1 MIYKWDNNTHL
12 KGLFERLN
20 KSTEDNKQQKAFRKS
35 SMEQFHSPGFQ
46 HPQQNFLWDPKSQ
59 KSHHGIFIPKIPA
72 FYTRGIK
79 TGLVTLVLKL
89 HSKPISKIMLEMV
102 MWIRYSDKETHCWH
116 SAPHPSS
123 TVACPLPDCCPQDAH
138 LKRSEKE
145 PTKWRLTQQADMV
158 SCIVLPPACLIL
170 WDCLPR
176 FHRQVGFWISPQ
188 RKCSNSYKL

>member
-20 KSTEDNKQQKAFRKS
+20 KSTEDDKQQKAFRKS

-79 TGLVTLVLKL
+79 TDLVTLVLKL
-89 HSKPISKIMLEMV
+89 HSKPFSKIMLEMV

-123 TVACPLPDCCPQDAH
+123 IVACPIARLLPPRCPSEEVWERAH
-138 LKRSEKE
+138 KMAPNPAGRHGVLYCLTSSLSYSFRL
-145 PTKWRLTQQADMV
+145 LTQ
-158 SCIVLPPACLIL
+158 IP
-170 WDCLPR
+170 
-176 FHRQVGFWISPQ
+176 
-188 RKCSNSYKL
+188 